1 MDGEDIELPLIP
13 TTQPPDHEEET
24 SFIERNTNLTTTLTP
39 INKPPELVRKQLEI
53 DFDIDK
59 IENLFSGYKF
69 NGDFIRYLT
78 NKIKVEDDNYF
89 LRLNS
94 SLFLKINL
102 RSKNQ
107 VYKYN
112 TSILKLKGNTY
123 NEDGNNISENEF
135 VINKTS
141 IRSQVKE
148 FYELLE
154 RNNLQ
159 ETPYKYRTVSV
170 IGETSK
176 KSISFSNLA
185 YQEIEELDNTI
196 QEFKPKILSRGAKI
210 KYLKDQ
216 LKNET
221 NSDKQKD
228 LKDLIAVEKTDKA
241 IIEREYNNRLEK
253 VKYKIRKILIKPDS
267 DLSLKSRLKLLFKH
281 LGVTIGTIITAITM
295 VFTTIGLSISNAI
308 SPTSIGPNKPIKPP
322 DKNSITEKVK
332 DGLLKLAKYLYEIAK
347 KSAAAIPGIIGSIV
361 SFILKST
368 GNLLA
373 FAGEH
378 VILFLTAVISA
389 IVYGLINLIK

>member
-1 MDGEDIELPLIP
+1 MDVEDIELPLIP
-13 TTQPPDHEEET
+13 TTQPPEEET

-59 IENLFSGYKF
+59 IDNLFIINGGYKF
-69 NGDFIRYLT
+69 NDEFIMHLS
-78 NKIKVEDDNYF
+78 NKIKIEDGNYF

-107 VYKYN
+107 LYKYN
-112 TSILKLKGNTY
+112 TSILKLKEHTY
-123 NEDGNNISENEF
+123 NKDGIISEDEF
-135 VINKTS
+135 EINKTS
-141 IRSQVKE
+141 IRSQVRE

-154 RNNLQ
+154 EKNLNQ

-196 QEFKPKILSRGAKI
+196 QELNTKILSRGAKI
-210 KYLKDQ
+210 KYLKDL

-221 NSDKQKD
+221 DPSKQKD
-228 LKDLIAVEKTDKA
+228 LKDLIAVEKTDKS

-281 LGVTIGTIITAITM
+281 LGVTIGTILTAITM
-295 VFTTIGLSISNAI
+295 VFTTIGLSISNT
-308 SPTSIGPNKPIKPP
+308 TSIGPNKPIKPI
-322 DKNSITEKVK
+322 NSIQDKIK

-361 SFILKST
+361 SFILKSAA
-368 GNLLA
+368 NLLS

-378 VILFLTAVISA
+378 VILFLIAVISA